1 MTETKSEKKAET
13 KSDKLEREYIINLRR
28 QVDKAPIYKRTP
40 KAIRTIKEFLV
51 RHMKIRDRDLRKI
64 KLDRYL
70 NEFLWARGIRNPQ
83 TRIKVKAI
91 KEGEIVKVELV
102 ELPAKLKFKKLR
114 EERREREGTEA
125 GKKKKKETHPN
136 EAELKKEETPVSEA
150 EAKEKKE
157 EEEEK
162 KSSVVEVG
170 KEIEKA
176 AMKRAKHEAKVKSK
190 EPKRQF
196 RQALQK

>member
-1 MTETKSEKKAET
+1 MAETKSEKKA
-13 KSDKLEREYIINLRR
+13 DKLEREYTINLRR

-91 KEGEIVKVELV
+91 KEGEIVKVELA

-125 GKKKKKETHPN
+125 GKKKKTHPS
-136 EAELKKEETPVSEA
+136 EAELKKEETPMSEA